1 MSIDPQKSQVY
12 NDYYLKKQGWFT
24 DGHTRLQGVVIVAPD
39 KNGDDLKVFE
49 AYAHFCKAEEVHAM
63 AYLLT
68 GDTPRV
74 VSYNGLIIGGTV
86 KGGKLIK
93 GPAPNFTSTAM
104 VPVGISVDGRC
115 VPFYIFFSE
124 SWGSHFD
131 CTPPDDDQH
140 IYWYRLIQGEPI
152 VDVDAGAP
160 PQGAAGKRPS
170 IAGLVEPDGAP
181 LCQTGSHR
189 GCFSTTGQSVAGGKG
204 PLHSTPRR
212 HKVSQAASCGDRAS
226 RRLLTAII
234 PGRHPLC

>member
-68 GDTPRV
+68 GDTPRD

-115 VPFYIFFSE
+115 VPFYCFYCNGVGVYVGPFEGCLS
-124 SWGSHFD
+124 S
-131 CTPPDDDQH
+131 
-140 IYWYRLIQGEPI
+140 
-152 VDVDAGAP
+152 AP
-160 PQGAAGKRPS
+160 WRGAA
-170 IAGLVEPDGAP
+170 
-181 LCQTGSHR
+181 
-189 GCFSTTGQSVAGGKG
+189 
-204 PLHSTPRR
+204 
-212 HKVSQAASCGDRAS
+212 
-226 RRLLTAII
+226 
-234 PGRHPLC
+234 